1 MAATITT
8 SFYNT
13 ESHTYEAPA
22 KIVFTSPNINDHSP
36 AGTRSHVLPDLM
48 DIALWYE
55 DTSKMH
61 RVSINQDKPDSII
74 FGFYGELHSSYIFDS
89 GSNMTLYDQ
98 TGQSSDWPTSST
110 VYYNNN
116 NSMSYS
122 SRTWNSFYIQLTHS
136 SHTGTDTASSGTKIF
151 LDPSLADVNF
161 QNSIIYEIILG
172 EAYNVS
178 LTAWDDDT
186 HTTTNNTIISGSH
199 YRATCVACY
208 ITGTKDSP
216 YPAGGS
222 TYGTLIGEPGYDV
235 VLYGDVS
242 KYTLSGTMKYNA
254 IDSDVSGAYFIFKPR
269 LYNITSAI
277 PYGNYDFIT
286 TLHFQYT

>member
-13 ESHTYEAPA
+13 ESSTYDQPA
-22 KIVFTSPNINDHSP
+22 KIVFTSPNINDHSA
-36 AGTRSHVLPDLM
+36 AGTRSHVLPGQM

-61 RVSINQDKPDSII
+61 RVTINQDKPDSII
-74 FGFYGELHSSYIFDS
+74 FGLYGILHSSYDFDS
-89 GSNMTLYDQ
+89 GNNMTLYDQ
-98 TGQSSDWPTSST
+98 TGTNSDWPDTST

-116 NSMSYS
+116 DYMGYSAKSWSSNSI
-122 SRTWNSFYIQLTHS
+122 TLTHS
-136 SHTGTDTASSGTKIF
+136 SHSGTDTVASGSRIF

-161 QNSIIYEIILG
+161 HTSIIYEIILG
-172 EAYNVS
+172 EAYNVY

-208 ITGTKDSP
+208 ITGSKDSP
-216 YPAGGS
+216 LPAGGS
-222 TYGTLIGEPGYDV
+222 TYGTLIGTPGYDV
-235 VLYGDVS
+235 TLYGDVS
-242 KYTLSGTMKYNA
+242 KYTLSGTMRYNA
-254 IDSDVSGAYFIFKPR
+254 IDSDVEGAYFIFQPR
-269 LYNITSAI
+269 LYNITSSI